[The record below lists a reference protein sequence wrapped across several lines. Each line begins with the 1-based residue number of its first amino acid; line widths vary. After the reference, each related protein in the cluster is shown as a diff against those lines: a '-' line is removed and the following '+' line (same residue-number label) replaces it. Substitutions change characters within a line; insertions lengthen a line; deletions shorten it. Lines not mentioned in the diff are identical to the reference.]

1 MLKRLFILCLPFL
14 TFAADEPKVPNVHVK
29 FRALAFAAPIPD
41 AAYQTG
47 PKDKDRVPL
56 SISSDFF
63 TLEQDYHGPA
73 EISFIHLNKDGT
85 TKPLANSVLVDGSQV
100 ILLFIPDNK
109 GGLRITSLQDSP
121 TVFPWGTLRFI
132 NLTGGRAKIRY
143 GQNEYPVPINGEK
156 IIRPPSSHKTYANG
170 EVLTER
176 EDGYNVGYRIRTFQE
191 DDLRAIYFLLPG
203 DPKEHAIFLKS
214 VEERKGAEEI
224 TGSKPTSA
232 NAKPNGNSPVNG
244 KQKNANR

>member
-1 MLKRLFILCLPFL
+1 MYKKLFILCLPLL

-29 FRALAFAAPIPD
+29 FRALAFVAPIPD

-56 SISSDFF
+56 LITSDFF
-63 TLEQDYHGPA
+63 TNEQDYHGPA
-73 EISFIHLNKDGT
+73 EISFMHLSKDGT
-85 TKPLANSVLVDGSQV
+85 TTPIANSLLVDGSQV

-121 TVFPWGTLRFI
+121 TLFPWGSLRFI

-143 GQNEYPVPINGEK
+143 GQNEYPVPINDEK

-170 EVLTER
+170 EILTER
-176 EDGYNVGYRIRTFQE
+176 EDGYSVGYRIRTFQE

-203 DPKEHAIFLKS
+203 DPKEHAILLKG
-214 VEERKGAEEI
+214 VEERKRDEEAI
-224 TGSKPTSA
+224 ST
-232 NAKPNGNSPVNG
+232 NEKPNGNSPVNG
-244 KQKNANR
+244 KPKNANR